1 MILATQARAEE
12 HVRAGG
18 RSDGGRRVT
27 VQAHVLGRFSVAVE
41 GQVIEPSAWRRIS
54 AVRLVKLLLV
64 TPDHAVAREVAA
76 EDLWPEAD
84 PEHQAVNLR
93 KAIHFARHALAPTD
107 DSPPVLTARQHVIS
121 FDSGAALDLDLDR
134 LRAAIAVLDD
144 RPRHRADEVA
154 AASETVIA
162 IGTDELLPDDP
173 YEDWLA
179 GLRER
184 LAARWR
190 DTALEVANERIRA
203 GNADDAGRLL
213 DQILVRDPA
222 DEEAHRL
229 VIQLLASLGH
239 HHAARRQFFL
249 CRREL
254 ASLGIAPSRETI
266 AALGA
271 AEAAAGR
278 TRPEASVAGELV
290 GRQAEL
296 TRLERVFDRIGAG
309 RSATIVLRGRAGI
322 GKSRLLEEVGH
333 YARSS
338 GWQVLEA
345 RAVASTPGLSFAP
358 VGAALSGALRPEVV
372 ATWPEPAASAAATLV
387 PGLGLEPALPFKLP
401 QALAAAVTE
410 VVARLAGD
418 GPVALLIDDTHWLDD
433 GSAGLLADVAF
444 MTVDLPLLL
453 AVSLRTDEPRSPA
466 MERLVDQLTAMA
478 GSESLDVG
486 PLRARDIPTLVV
498 RHLGGK
504 RVERRLA
511 TFLIENSGGNP
522 LFCLELARDG
532 RDRGRIDLEGG
543 TWRERRPA
551 DSSSV
556 PSGIARLVAARYR
569 RLRAETRRLLAL
581 SAELGDTI
589 DYRLVSRASDTAAE
603 AVVAALD
610 EALEAALVV
619 EAGGRYRFAHPLF
632 RAAVQRQTGSQRG
645 PLMLSLARA
654 MAGDVDPNDSAQVQ
668 AALAAGVDPV
678 AVADRALTAFEH
690 GVSDARA
697 LAIGFGFM
705 AARRQITLFDA
716 RGARDLLGRAL
727 AAWSQLS
734 PSEQGRWDASA
745 AWLIFGDVVLAVGA
759 ERPAEE
765 AYRQAIATARN
776 SAELGTAY
784 RALAFMPYRHG
795 DYESVIAILDEA
807 IALHADDPLV
817 RGILMME
824 AGWMLFRHQ
833 RLHESLAHLEAAEPI
848 LSASGSDAL
857 RMQVL
862 DCLWGPLESLGRG
875 DETVDGLHE
884 ALAIAIRLRDVT
896 FEGRIRMHLGFRMVI
911 GGTPG
916 RARPHLERSINVA
929 SMVGDPYMESVG
941 SWASAEMAYALA
953 DDAAAER
960 FRRRELELLTSIGGN
975 VRHEAM
981 AHAHLVHILRR
992 VGRSE
997 AAWEE
1002 DGRARA
1008 LAAEASV
1015 TDPDFGRRV
1024 DAYLDADTWVPMSQ

>member
-1 MILATQARAEE
+1 MILATQPHAEPDSQ
-12 HVRAGG
+12 AGG
-18 RSDGGRRVT
+18 RSDAGRRLMVQARVLGSFSMAVGGRT
-27 VQAHVLGRFSVAVE
+27 VQ
-41 GQVIEPSAWRRIS
+41 PSAWRRIS

-64 TPDHAVAREVAA
+64 TPDHAVAREIAA
-76 EDLWPEAD
+76 EDLWPETD

-93 KAIHFARHALAPTD
+93 KAIHFARHALAVAD
-107 DSPPVLTARQHVIS
+107 DSPAILTAGRQVIS
-121 FDSGAALDLDLDR
+121 FAREATLDLDLDR
-134 LRAAIAVLDD
+134 LRNAIAVLDD
-144 RPRHRADEVA
+144 RPRHRTDAVV
-154 AASETVIA
+154 AASETVLA
-162 IGTDELLPDDP
+162 IGSDELLPDDP

-179 GLRER
+179 GMRER
-184 LAARWR
+184 LLARWR
-190 DTALEVANERIRA
+190 DTALGVANERLTA
-203 GNADDAGRLL
+203 GDIDEARRLL
-213 DQILVRDPA
+213 DQILARDPA
-222 DEEAHRL
+222 DEDAHRL
-229 VIQLLASLGH
+229 VIQLLASLGQH
-239 HHAARRQFFL
+239 HGARRQFFL

-254 ASLGIAPSRETI
+254 AALGIEPATETV
-266 AALGA
+266 AALGV
-271 AEAAAGR
+271 AEAEAGR
-278 TRPEASVAGELV
+278 GGAATSMAGELV

-296 TRLERVFDRIGAG
+296 TRLEQVFDRIGDG
-309 RSATIVLRGRAGI
+309 RSATLVLRGQAGI

-333 YARSS
+333 YGRSS

-345 RAVASTPGLSFAP
+345 RALASTPGLSFAP
-358 VGAALSGALRPEVV
+358 VGAALSGALRPEAVS
-372 ATWPEPAASAAATLV
+372 TWPEPAASAAATLV
-387 PGLGLEPALPFKLP
+387 PGLGLEPALPFKVP
-401 QALAAAVTE
+401 QALATAVTQ

-418 GPVALLIDDTHWLDD
+418 GPVALLIDDAHWLDD
-433 GSAGLLADVAF
+433 GSARLLADVAS

-453 AVSLRTDEPRSPA
+453 AVSLRTDEPRSTA
-466 MERLVDQLTAMA
+466 VERLVDQLTAMA
-478 GSESLDVG
+478 SSESLDVG

-504 RVERRLA
+504 RVEGPLA
-511 TFLIENSGGNP
+511 TFLIERSGGNP

-543 TWRERRPA
+543 TWRERRPVDA
-551 DSSSV
+551 GNV

-581 SAELGDTI
+581 SAELGDTV
-589 DYRLVSRASDTAAE
+589 DYRLVSRASDTAEE
-603 AVVAALD
+603 AVIAALD

-619 EAGGRYRFAHPLF
+619 EVGGRYRFAHPLF
-632 RAAVQRQTGSQRG
+632 RAAVQRQTGAQRG

-654 MAGDVDPNDSAQVQ
+654 MAGDADPIDPAHLH

-690 GVSDARA
+690 GMSDARS

-727 AAWSQLS
+727 AVWSQLS
-734 PSEQGRWDASA
+734 LSEQGAWDAST
-745 AWLIFGDVVLAVGA
+745 AWRIFGDVVLAEGA
-759 ERPAEE
+759 ERQAEE
-765 AYRQAIATARN
+765 AYRQAIAAARN

-807 IALHADDPLV
+807 IALHAGDPLV

-896 FEGRIRMHLGFRMVI
+896 FEARIRMHLGFRLVI

-916 RARPHLERSINVA
+916 RARPHLERSINIA

-941 SWASAEMAYALA
+941 DWASAEMAHALA
-953 DDAAAER
+953 DDAAAES
-960 FRRRELELLTSIGGN
+960 FRRRELELLTDIGGN
-975 VRHEAM
+975 VRHESM

-992 VGRSE
+992 LGRWE
-997 AAWEE
+997 AASEE